1 MKKLKYYPS
10 HNTETFSY
18 NHVHVKFDQQ
28 VPLHQQET
36 WELAYI
42 ITGSGVRI
50 IGDMVENFSEGE
62 IILLPPD
69 IPHCWS
75 FDSNICDKEGKIENI
90 CIFFK
95 NEFLEN
101 CKSNFPQLRE
111 IIQKIQNNPNAVSFN
126 GDALKKLQQL
136 MKKMSFQ
143 NEIEKL
149 SSYILILDLISS
161 SEKLE
166 VVGKPLLNHKNEKKM
181 NEINMFILNN
191 FHRSID
197 LEEISK
203 FVGMPQSSFCVFFK
217 KMMGKS
223 FVTYL
228 TEFRIEASC
237 QMLIKTSKP
246 VSEIAINSGF
256 NDVPFYNRVFKKLK
270 KTTPKQYRN
279 KNAEAVTL

>member
-18 NHVHVKFDQQ
+18 DHVHVKYDKQ

-50 IGDMVENFSEGE
+50 IGDRVENFSEGE

-69 IPHCWS
+69 MPHCWS
-75 FDSNICDKEGKIENI
+75 FDKNVFDEEGKIENI

-95 NEFLEN
+95 NDFLEK
-101 CKSNFPQLRE
+101 CKKNFSQLSN
-111 IIQKIQNNPNAVSFN
+111 IIQKIQNNPNAVSFSGEN
-126 GDALKKLQQL
+126 LNKLQQL
-136 MKKMSFQ
+136 MRGMSCQ
-143 NEIEKL
+143 NDIEKL
-149 SSYILILDLISS
+149 SSYILVLELISS
-161 SEKLE
+161 SEELD
-166 VVGKPLLNHKNEKKM
+166 VVGKPLITHKNEKKM

-197 LEEISK
+197 LKEIAI

-237 QMLIKTSKP
+237 QMLIKTSKS
-246 VSEIAINSGF
+246 VSEIAIDSGF

-270 KTTPKQYRN
+270 KITPKQYRN
-279 KNAEAVTL
+279 KNSEVFIF